1 MNEPSKSPRSATHNT
16 DEPRASRPGAAAS
29 WTEERRRSD
38 EGRRHLEAPRG
49 LSGRQSGN
57 NWTALVD
64 VAVVGAGRASVPPAP
79 PLLAGLSDGAA
90 DETARLLS
98 VAAAA
103 SRGRRAGYQPAD
115 ARDAAAPEPAP
126 ADARPEVSG
135 AATRRL
141 SDLLAADRTELVL
154 EWLRMLSRTGRRP
167 PDALVPTLLTAAG
180 ISRDLRDS
188 VTGLVGP
195 LAGWL
200 AAANPEWAWV
210 AALSPGGQPDP
221 AAWPTSSHRERR
233 ALLESLRRADPAAG
247 REVVLSTWDTDTA
260 RDRTAF
266 IVALGTGLGPG
277 DEELLDRGLAD
288 KRGEV
293 RLAAAGLLA
302 RLPGSRFSSRA
313 TGRAAVAV
321 TVLPSTGQRSVT
333 GRKVVA
339 VAPDEATP
347 EMLADCIE
355 PSPPRA
361 TGRRSWLLR
370 QIVAA
375 APAAW
380 WPGHTGL
387 APSELLTLAAG
398 TEWATALELGWTDG
412 AIRDADPAWLT
423 ALLDRRADRAVFQ
436 ALPAADREDWL
447 RRHPDSLLFAAL
459 DLVPAPWS
467 AGLSDVVR
475 ARLTSLATVDPR
487 QSPDSRRLLRLAAL
501 RLAPDAGPQLD
512 PAQVHPRLLDSWAEM
527 LSTLSIRAAM
537 RRELEEEP
545 TP

>member
-1 MNEPSKSPRSATHNT
+1 MHDT
-16 DEPRASRPGAAAS
+16 DEPRAVN
-29 WTEERRRSD
+29 
-38 EGRRHLEAPRG
+38 
-49 LSGRQSGN
+49 GN

-64 VAVVGAGRASVPPAP
+64 VAVVGAGRAAVPPAP
-79 PLLAGLSDGAA
+79 PPLAPLVGRAAAARPVASDAGPDDAGAQDAGAHDAASLL
-90 DETARLLS
+90 T
-98 VAAAA
+98 VAAAV
-103 SRGRRAGYQPAD
+103 SRARRAGYQPAD
-115 ARDAAAPEPAP
+115 ARDAVAPEPAS

-135 AATRRL
+135 AATQRL
-141 SDLLAADRTELVL
+141 NGLLAADRTELVL
-154 EWLRMLSRTGRRP
+154 EWLRMLSPTGRRP
-167 PDALVPTLLTAAG
+167 PDALIPTLLTAAG
-180 ISRDLRDS
+180 ISRDLRDA

-210 AALSPGGQPDP
+210 AALGPAGQPDP

-247 REVVLSTWDTDTA
+247 RELVRSTWATDTA
-260 RDRTAF
+260 RDRSAF

-277 DEELLDRGLAD
+277 DEELLERGLAD

-293 RLAAAGLLA
+293 RLVAAGLLA
-302 RLPGSRFSSRA
+302 RLPGSRFSARA
-313 TGRAAVAV
+313 TGRAAAAV
-321 TVLPSTGQRSVT
+321 TVLPTTVLPATVLPATVLPTT
-333 GRKVVA
+333 GRRPITGRTLVA
-339 VAPDEATP
+339 VPPDEATP
-347 EMLADCIE
+347 EMLADGIE

-380 WPGHTGL
+380 WPGYTGL
-387 APSELLTLAAG
+387 APSELLALAAG
-398 TEWATALELGWTDG
+398 TEWATALELGWADG

-423 ALLDRRADRAVFQ
+423 ALLDRRTDRAVFQ

-447 RRHPDSLLFAAL
+447 RRHPDSPLFAAL

-467 AGLSDVVR
+467 AGLSEVVC
-475 ARLTSLATVDPR
+475 ARLTSLAAIDPR
-487 QSPDSRRLLRLAAL
+487 QSPETRRLLRLAAM
-501 RLAPDAGPQLD
+501 RLAPDAAPRLD
-512 PAQVHPRLLDSWAEM
+512 PELVHSRLLDSWAEM

-545 TP
+545 IP